1 LSALCCAQYYTVQS
15 LASYSTIPH
24 AINNHGHVAGGG
36 YLPSN
41 PHYITGFWW
50 SPKTGVRS
58 LSLASL
64 PGGPLCLP
72 GSCSQAT
79 MLNDKDAMTAV
90 TAQGT
95 NGNNCF
101 VWPKPPSVH
110 WLPAGIYQFYGPAT
124 CTGLNNKAYVLA
136 TGEGGAITNW
146 MPGDFYFTG
155 ASSGELPLGVHWA
168 MAERGLNNNDT
179 AIVYV
184 DNPAT
189 GVPSLNYWTIAGG
202 VGAYTSVQP
211 TAPNSISVLGLND
224 QGAVLTGSA
233 VPTLSTPLFVSDPAG
248 SVLAVPP
255 VNPPTQPF
263 PSGVYSAYINNL
275 GHVAG
280 TQPSGSFIWTPAM
293 GTRNLALLF
302 TKNRYVGIVTG
313 LNDAGQITTYTFSP
327 PNTYQGYVLS
337 PAMKVI

>member
-1 LSALCCAQYYTVQS
+1 MDSRATCSRSERSRLAKPKGLGKPATGRVCDLVSIHTDRAEPPNSVNGPSPSPLRIFPETTEICSGKSRASLNSQEDIQMKAPTAIATTLSLVLLLSALCCAQYYTVQS

-64 PGGPLCLP
+64 PGGPLCFP

-146 MPGDFYFTG
+146 MPG
-155 ASSGELPLGVHWA
+155 
-168 MAERGLNNNDT
+168 
-179 AIVYV
+179 
-184 DNPAT
+184 
-189 GVPSLNYWTIAGG
+189 
-202 VGAYTSVQP
+202 
-211 TAPNSISVLGLND
+211 
-224 QGAVLTGSA
+224 
-233 VPTLSTPLFVSDPAG
+233 
-248 SVLAVPP
+248 
-255 VNPPTQPF
+255 
-263 PSGVYSAYINNL
+263 
-275 GHVAG
+275 
-280 TQPSGSFIWTPAM
+280 
-293 GTRNLALLF
+293 
-302 TKNRYVGIVTG
+302 
-313 LNDAGQITTYTFSP
+313 
-327 PNTYQGYVLS
+327 
-337 PAMKVI
+337 